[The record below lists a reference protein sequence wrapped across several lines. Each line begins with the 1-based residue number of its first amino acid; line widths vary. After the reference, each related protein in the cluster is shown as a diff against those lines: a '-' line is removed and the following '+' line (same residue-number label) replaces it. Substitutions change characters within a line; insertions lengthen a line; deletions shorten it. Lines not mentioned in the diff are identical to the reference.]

1 MEKTKILMNKDLIK
15 VLLVEDDAVD
25 RRLAERLLAKC
36 SQPVEFAVES
46 VRTLSAA
53 VECLGG
59 GEYDIVLLDLRL
71 PDSSGIETIRKVSE
85 ASPHIPIVVLTVL
98 DDREIELL
106 AIKTGVMN
114 YLRKD
119 QMLEGLLIRTILY
132 ALEHKRAHEQ
142 LKKTLTKIL
151 RKIGETV
158 RFAVLLLIG

>member
-1 MEKTKILMNKDLIK
+1 MDKKQIK
-15 VLLVEDDAVD
+15 VLLVEDDEVD
-25 RRLAERLLAKC
+25 SRLVRKILSTC
-36 SQPVEFAVES
+36 PQPGFTVEPVKM
-46 VRTLSAA
+46 LSAA
-53 VECLGG
+53 VERLSRNN
-59 GEYDIVLLDLRL
+59 YDVILLDMGL

-85 ASPHIPIVVLTVL
+85 ASPHIPIVVLTGL

-132 ALEHKRAHEQ
+132 ALEHKRTYEQ